1 MKISIITTTYNSG
14 ATLRDTIRSILS
26 QTYQDIEYIV
36 VDGASTDDTL
46 TIIQEYEP
54 QFDGRMRWVSE
65 KDNGLYDAMNK
76 GIRMAT
82 GDVVGILN
90 SDDFFTS
97 PDVLERVAGAFREES
112 GPDAVYGDIHFV
124 NPDNLN
130 RCVRYYSSRLFRSWL
145 MRMGFMPAHPSF
157 YARRKVY
164 IRYGLY
170 KTHYKVCADYEWM
183 LRTVFVGG
191 IRTRYLG
198 MDMVTMRMGGVSTHG
213 VSVHWLIAKEHQLAH
228 RENKVYTNHLMQSL
242 RYLWKV
248 CELLFPGKHA

>member
-14 ATLRDTIRSILS
+14 AALRDTIRSILS

-90 SDDFFTS
+90 SDDFFH
-97 PDVLERVAGAFREES
+97 LARCAGTGGR
-112 GPDAVYGDIHFV
+112 
-124 NPDNLN
+124 
-130 RCVRYYSSRLFRSWL
+130 
-145 MRMGFMPAHPSF
+145 GFP
-157 YARRKVY
+157 
-164 IRYGLY
+164 
-170 KTHYKVCADYEWM
+170 
-183 LRTVFVGG
+183 GG
-191 IRTRYLG
+191 IGAACRVRGHPL
-198 MDMVTMRMGGVSTHG
+198 
-213 VSVHWLIAKEHQLAH
+213 
-228 RENKVYTNHLMQSL
+228 RESRQPKPL
-242 RYLWKV
+242 
-248 CELLFPGKHA
+248 CPLLFLTLIPLVADANGIHARPSIVLRPQEGVHPVRVVQDALQSVR

>member
-112 GPDAVYGDIHFV
+112 GPDA
-124 NPDNLN
+124 
-130 RCVRYYSSRLFRSWL
+130 RVRGHPLRESRQPKPLC
-145 MRMGFMPAHPSF
+145 P
-157 YARRKVY
+157 
-164 IRYGLY
+164 
-170 KTHYKVCADYEWM
+170 
-183 LRTVFVGG
+183 
-191 IRTRYLG
+191 
-198 MDMVTMRMGGVSTHG
+198 
-213 VSVHWLIAKEHQLAH
+213 
-228 RENKVYTNHLMQSL
+228 
-242 RYLWKV
+242 
-248 CELLFPGKHA
+248 LLFLTLIPLVADANGIHARPSIVLRPQEGVHPVRVVQDALQSVR

>member
-90 SDDFFTS
+90 SDDFSPRQMCWNGWPGLSGRNRGRMPCTGTS
-97 PDVLERVAGAFREES
+97 TS
-112 GPDAVYGDIHFV
+112 
-124 NPDNLN
+124 
-130 RCVRYYSSRLFRSWL
+130 
-145 MRMGFMPAHPSF
+145 
-157 YARRKVY
+157 
-164 IRYGLY
+164 
-170 KTHYKVCADYEWM
+170 
-183 LRTVFVGG
+183 
-191 IRTRYLG
+191 
-198 MDMVTMRMGGVSTHG
+198 
-213 VSVHWLIAKEHQLAH
+213 
-228 RENKVYTNHLMQSL
+228 
-242 RYLWKV
+242 
-248 CELLFPGKHA
+248 